1 MGMKSTLRKEVL
13 RIRDELAPDARMIKD
28 GLIKERLLSLPEF
41 CDSGTVLLYASFR
54 SEVSTRALIEESIKA
69 GKRVILPKVG
79 RDRHM
84 LDLYEIEDAEEA
96 ADIRVAVEQSGT
108 PIGPYDVLIAAQAR
122 RRAALLVT
130 ANTREFIRVPGL
142 QTVNWAA

>member
-1 MGMKSTLRKEVL
+1 
-13 RIRDELAPDARMIKD
+13 MICLD
-28 GLIKERLLSLPEF
+28 TNAIIGAINRRVPHVRERLEK
-41 CDSGTVLLYASFR
+41 
-54 SEVSTRALIEESIKA
+54 ALIDGIA
-69 GKRVILPKVG
+69 VGVPVIA
-79 RDRHM
+79 
-84 LDLYEIEDAEEA
+84 LYEIWYGINKSARREQNALALQAFLTLNVTPWQFEIEDAEEA

-130 ANTREFIRVPGL
+130 ANTREFIRVPEL